1 MADRRR
7 FLSIVAACAAAAPFA
22 GARAAATTAAAA
34 AAEPAEPA
42 EAVAWR
48 GTAMGALAS
57 MTLVH
62 PDREK
67 ARALVQR
74 CVDEID
80 RLESVFSL
88 YRPESSLSRLNAV
101 GELRDPP
108 LELVELL
115 SQSLDLARSSGGAFD
130 PTVQPLYRLYAAHFA
145 RPGAPAAGPSPA
157 AIADTLKKVGFA
169 GVELRADLVRL
180 HRPGMAITLN
190 GIAQGFVTDRVADL
204 LRDAG
209 LVNLMIDL
217 GEARAHGR
225 SARGDA
231 WRAAIADPRRP
242 RRALLELPMG
252 DDAGAWPALA
262 TSAGYGTLFGTDPRI
277 HHLFDPGTGRSAN
290 RYLSVSVAAPRA
302 AVADGLSTALSV
314 MPAGRT
320 AALLAA
326 YPSARAWFVQP
337 DGRVAVLGRGARAD
351 GVG

>member
-7 FLSIVAACAAAAPFA
+7 FLSIVAACAASAPFA
-22 GARAAATTAAAA
+22 GARAGAA
-34 AAEPAEPA
+34 A

-62 PDREK
+62 SDREK
-67 ARALVQR
+67 AQALVQR
-74 CVDEID
+74 CIDEIR

-88 YRPESSLSRLNAV
+88 YRADSSLSRLNAA

-108 LELVELL
+108 VELVELM

-145 RPGAPAAGPSPA
+145 LPDASATGPSAA
-157 AIADTLKKVGFA
+157 AISATLRNVGFA
-169 GVELRADLVRL
+169 GVELRADHIRL
-180 HRPGMAITLN
+180 RRPGMGITLN

-204 LRDAG
+204 LHDAG

-225 SARGDA
+225 SARAMRGA
-231 WRAAIADPRRP
+231 RRSPTRAS
-242 RRALLELPMG
+242 RRACCLESRRWARTPRVARTGHVGRIRHRLR
-252 DDAGAWPALA
+252 
-262 TSAGYGTLFGTDPRI
+262 TDPRI
-277 HHLFDPGTGRSAN
+277 HHLFDPGTGRSVN

-302 AVADGLSTALSV
+302 AMADGLSTALSV
-314 MPAGRT
+314 MP
-320 AALLAA
+320 
-326 YPSARAWFVQP
+326 PSAPPGCSPTIRWHAPGSSSPTARSRCWV
-337 DGRVAVLGRGARAD
+337 VAHGPTVRCAGA
-351 GVG
+351 

>member
-7 FLSIVAACAAAAPFA
+7 FLSIVAACAASAPFA
-22 GARAAATTAAAA
+22 GARAGAA
-34 AAEPAEPA
+34 A

-62 PDREK
+62 SDREK
-67 ARALVQR
+67 AQALVQR
-74 CVDEID
+74 CIDEIR

-88 YRPESSLSRLNAV
+88 YRADSSLSRLNAA

-108 LELVELL
+108 VELVELM

-145 RPGAPAAGPSPA
+145 LPDASATGPSAA
-157 AIADTLKKVGFA
+157 AISATLRNVGFA
-169 GVELRADLVRL
+169 GVELRADHIRL
-180 HRPGMAITLN
+180 RRPGMGITLN

-231 WRAAIADPRRP
+231 WRAAIADPRQP
-242 RRALLELPMG
+242 QSVLLELPLG
-252 DDAGAWPALA
+252 EDAGALPALA
-262 TSAGYGTLFGTDPRI
+262 TSAGYGTAFGTDPRI
-277 HHLFDPGTGRSAN
+277 HHLFDPGTGRSVN

-302 AVADGLSTALSV
+302 AMADGLSTALSV
-314 MPAGRT
+314 MPPER
-320 AALLAA
+320 AARLLAD
-326 YPSARAWFVQP
+326 YPSVRAWFVQP
-337 DGRVAVLGRGARAD
+337 DGEVTVLGRGARAD
-351 GVG
+351 GAMRGRA